1 LKFADFKQKQKGFS
15 EKKGVDYTRAGLS
28 WGLQAG
34 PSAHRGRVKKKKGL
48 TRGSHLSA
56 TH

>member
-15 EKKGVDYTRAGLS
+15 EKKGVDYTRAGPS

-34 PSAHRGRVKKKKGL
+34 PSAHRGRVKKEKKKG
-48 TRGSHLSA
+48 
-56 TH
+56 